1 MKSYLEDTYD
11 LYCYNTKSSKHD
23 NNVKLVAMMGS
34 NLMIVMFENNEIQ
47 NQEINTARIL
57 KIPILFIFNSEEDK
71 QRDSVNQGENRIVF
85 KSLERIEL
93 VLKYRLI
100 KKFKFRKY
108 LPFETLENKTKLFEF
123 NIINSISILKD
134 KKKLILVGDKI
145 QSYDLHENTLKDIIK
160 NNKDKEIII
169 LNNRV
174 FSKYNFDFIK
184 ISEDKILELDSNVII
199 NEIDVNEKNKHI
211 YGISNNRMKLYRFNE
226 EFKLKQIMDITVPLL
241 IKVLNNNLYTL
252 LKGYGNSKNMEGSY
266 TSKIIENEKS
276 IIHIYSQKEYEVIK
290 FKRKMIIDVLVLP
303 DDFHVDENFFFI
315 FTPFINKHHIFD
327 HKSHVFVFDHDGML
341 LQKTGKDIWGHQDT
355 RFLLVDYQTIFC
367 ADFKYDST
375 PKFFKKLEFSNQ

>member
-93 VLKYRLI
+93 VLKYRFKLI

-184 ISEDKILELDSNVII
+184 ISEDKIFELDSNVII

-367 ADFKYDST
+367 ADFKYDSNY
-375 PKFFKKLEFSNQ
+375 FLC

>member
-93 VLKYRLI
+93 VLKYRFKLI

-145 QSYDLHENTLKDIIK
+145 QSYDLHENTLKDIQSHEFNEGQFNACV

-199 NEIDVNEKNKHI
+199 NEIDVNEKK
-211 YGISNNRMKLYRFNE
+211 
-226 EFKLKQIMDITVPLL
+226 
-241 IKVLNNNLYTL
+241 
-252 LKGYGNSKNMEGSY
+252 
-266 TSKIIENEKS
+266 
-276 IIHIYSQKEYEVIK
+276 
-290 FKRKMIIDVLVLP
+290 
-303 DDFHVDENFFFI
+303 
-315 FTPFINKHHIFD
+315 
-327 HKSHVFVFDHDGML
+327 
-341 LQKTGKDIWGHQDT
+341 
-355 RFLLVDYQTIFC
+355 
-367 ADFKYDST
+367 
-375 PKFFKKLEFSNQ
+375 